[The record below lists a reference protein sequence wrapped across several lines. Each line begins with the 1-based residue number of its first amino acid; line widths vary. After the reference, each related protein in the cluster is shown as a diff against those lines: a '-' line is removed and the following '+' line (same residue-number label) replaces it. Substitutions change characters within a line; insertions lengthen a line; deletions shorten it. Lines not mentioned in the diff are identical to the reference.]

1 MTTDQNELEIVDL
14 GVASEATQGLGL
26 VGIEPQGHPRSM
38 GITDAD

>member
-1 MTTDQNELEIVDL
+1 MTTDQDELDILDL
-14 GVASEATQGLGL
+14 GAASDLTQGLGL